1 MLLKASYIL
10 LLSFTIVSVNTANI
24 LAYFP
29 CPSISHQ
36 VVFRPIT
43 LELIKRG
50 HTVTVLTTDPI
61 FPKGETPANL
71 TEIDLH
77 DVSYNLF
84 RRNLQTFSVG
94 KTSDVIQQVNVMKEI
109 TPRMIEEQM
118 DIAEVKELINSKTK
132 KFDLILVEAF
142 FMIGLGITHVFK
154 APTVLVSSFGP
165 FFGNYEVV
173 GAPTHPP
180 LLYRNAFS
188 QKLYNM
194 TIWEKLNELYTQ
206 VRIKYTIFDFED
218 KQNKALKRIFGPDVP
233 TINELKNEVEML
245 FLNIYPIWE
254 GNYPVPPA
262 VVHMGG
268 LHQKPPK
275 ELPKE
280 LSQLL
285 DDSPNGVIYFS
296 FGTNVRPSLLDP
308 AKIDMFHKVFAELP
322 YNVIWKWDDESL
334 KPRSDNVRIFRW
346 LPQSDLLRHPNIKLF
361 ITQGGLQSTDEAI
374 TAGVPLVGI
383 PMLGDQWYNVEKY
396 VYHKIGVRLD
406 FEELTEEKLKNALLD
421 VAGNESYRNNIVRL
435 RNLMQDQPQK
445 PLERTIWWLEY
456 ILRHG
461 GAKHLRSPAANIS
474 WSEYLELELVSFILI
489 FLFTSL
495 ILVVLVTRYIF
506 RKLFQLYRNYNKEKV
521 L

>member
-1 MLLKASYIL
+1 MLVNGLYIL
-10 LLSFTIVSVNTANI
+10 LFSYTIVSVKTANI

-50 HTVTVLTTDPI
+50 HTVTVLTADPI

-77 DVSYNLF
+77 DVSYNVF
-84 RRNLQTFSVG
+84 KTNLHTFSMG
-94 KTSDVIQQVNVMKEI
+94 KTSDIVQQVNVIEYFR
-109 TPRMIEEQM
+109 PHMIEVQM
-118 DIAEVKELINSKTK
+118 NVTEVKELFSNKTE

-142 FMIGLGITHVFK
+142 YTMALGITHVFK
-154 APTVLVSSFGP
+154 APTVLISSFGS
-165 FFGNYEVV
+165 FFGNYEIV
-173 GAPTHPP
+173 GAPTNPP
-180 LLYRNAFS
+180 LLYRHMFS

-194 TIWEKLNELYTQ
+194 TIWEKLNEFYNQIRIRYTS
-206 VRIKYTIFDFED
+206 IASEEEE
-218 KQNKALKRIFGPDVP
+218 NKALKRIFGPDTP
-233 TINELKNEVEML
+233 TLNELKNRVEML
-245 FLNIYPIWE
+245 FLNINPIWE

-268 LHQKPPK
+268 LHQTPPK
-275 ELPKE
+275 ELPRD
-280 LSQLL
+280 LRQLL
-285 DDSPNGVIYFS
+285 DDSTNGVIYFS
-296 FGTNVRPSLLDP
+296 FGSNVSPSLLDP
-308 AKIDMFHKVFAELP
+308 AKIDIFHKVFAELP
-322 YNVIWKWDDESL
+322 YNVIWKWDNDSL
-334 KPRSDNVRIFRW
+334 LPRSDNVRIFKW
-346 LPQSDLLRHPNIKLF
+346 LPQADLLRHPNIKLF

-383 PMLGDQWYNVEKY
+383 PMMGDQWYNVEKY

-406 FEELTEEKLKNALLD
+406 FEELTEEKLKKALLD

-474 WSEYLELELVSFILI
+474 WSEYLELELVFFILI

-495 ILVVLVTRYIF
+495 ILVVLMTRGIM
-506 RKLFQLYRNYNKEKV
+506 
-521 L
+521 

>member
-1 MLLKASYIL
+1 MLVNGLYIL
-10 LLSFTIVSVNTANI
+10 LFSYTIVSVKTANI

-77 DVSYNLF
+77 DVSYNLL
-84 RRNLQTFSVG
+84 RKNLHTFLMG
-94 KTSDVIQQVNVMKEI
+94 KTSDFIHQVYLMKYFS
-109 TPRMIEEQM
+109 PQMIEAQM
-118 DIAEVKELINSKTK
+118 NITEVKELISNKTG

-142 FMIGLGITHVFK
+142 YQSLGITHVFE
-154 APTVLVSSFGP
+154 APTVLVSSFGS
-165 FFGNYEVV
+165 FIGNYEIV
-173 GAPTHPP
+173 GAPTNPP
-180 LLYRNAFS
+180 LLYRNIFS
-188 QKLYNM
+188 LKLYNM
-194 TIWEKLNELYTQ
+194 TIWEKINELYTQ
-206 VRIKYTIFDFED
+206 IRIRYTSIASDEEE
-218 KQNKALKRIFGPDVP
+218 NKALKRIFGPDTP
-233 TINELKNEVEML
+233 TLNELKTKVEML
-245 FLNIYPIWE
+245 FLNINPIWE

-268 LHQKPPK
+268 LHQTPPK
-275 ELPKE
+275 ELPKY
-280 LSQLL
+280 LRQLL
-285 DDSPNGVIYFS
+285 DDSTNGVIYFS
-296 FGTNVRPSLLDP
+296 FGSNVRPSLLDP
-308 AKIDMFHKVFAELP
+308 AKIDIFHKVFAELP
-322 YNVIWKWDDESL
+322 YNVIWKWDNDSL
-334 KPRSDNVRIFRW
+334 PPRSDNVRIFKW
-346 LPQSDLLRHPNIKLF
+346 LPQADLLRHPNIKLF

-406 FEELTEEKLKNALLD
+406 FEELTEEKLKKALLD

-474 WSEYLELELVSFILI
+474 WSEYLELELVFFILI

-506 RKLFQLYRNYNKEKV
+506 RKFFQLYRNCNKEKV

>member
-1 MLLKASYIL
+1 M
-10 LLSFTIVSVNTANI
+10 
-24 LAYFP
+24 
-29 CPSISHQ
+29 
-36 VVFRPIT
+36 
-43 LELIKRG
+43 
-50 HTVTVLTTDPI
+50 TV
-61 FPKGETPANL
+61 
-71 TEIDLH
+71 
-77 DVSYNLF
+77 
-84 RRNLQTFSVG
+84 
-94 KTSDVIQQVNVMKEI
+94 
-109 TPRMIEEQM
+109 
-118 DIAEVKELINSKTK
+118 
-132 KFDLILVEAF
+132 
-142 FMIGLGITHVFK
+142 
-154 APTVLVSSFGP
+154 
-165 FFGNYEVV
+165 
-173 GAPTHPP
+173 
-180 LLYRNAFS
+180 
-188 QKLYNM
+188 
-194 TIWEKLNELYTQ
+194 WEKLNELYTQ
-206 VRIKYTIFDFED
+206 IRIRYTNINFED
-218 KQNKALKRIFGPDVP
+218 KQNNALKRIFGPDVP
-233 TINELKNEVEML
+233 TLNELRNEVEML
-245 FLNIYPIWE
+245 FLNIHPIWE

-285 DDSPNGVIYFS
+285 DESPNGVIYFS
-296 FGTNVRPSLLDP
+296 FGTNVRPSLFDP
-308 AKIDMFHKVFAELP
+308 TKIDMFHKVFAELP

-334 KPRSDNVRIFRW
+334 KSRSDNVRIFKW

-383 PMLGDQWYNVEKY
+383 PMMADQWYNVEKY

-406 FEELTEEKLKNALLD
+406 FEELTEEKLKKALLD

-495 ILVVLVTRYIF
+495 ILVVLVTRYIL